1 MTSVSSRA
9 LYEDVLFVLG
19 QIAHGKKKK
28 KKKSSCLRN
37 PINSDHAKHQIK
49 KKAVDTANDTGRGF
63 NALQNSNNGLPESV
77 SLSGGSNNG
86 TNKSRKGR
94 RDSAIT

>member
-1 MTSVSSRA
+1 MV
-9 LYEDVLFVLG
+9 
-19 QIAHGKKKK
+19 KKNKIK
-28 KKKSSCLRN
+28 INASCLRN

-49 KKAVDTANDTGRGF
+49 KNAVDTANDTGRGF

-77 SLSGGSNNG
+77 SPSGGSNKA